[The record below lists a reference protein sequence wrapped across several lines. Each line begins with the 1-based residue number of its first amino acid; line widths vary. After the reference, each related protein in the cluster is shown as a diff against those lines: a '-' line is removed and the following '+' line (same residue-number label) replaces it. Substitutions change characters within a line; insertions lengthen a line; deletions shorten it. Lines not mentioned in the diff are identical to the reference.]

1 MQDIVDLEYTLY
13 TLFTGAI
20 RYYERILIKRIIK
33 TIISFFVKRNY
44 FVHCEWVEYQ
54 TLCVWITT
62 NAI

>member
-44 FVHCEWVEYQ
+44 FVHCE
-54 TLCVWITT
+54 
-62 NAI
+62 